1 MTIWQQLR
9 TVFGSEA
16 RSRNPQLDEE
26 LVKSV
31 RELAE
36 REQRSQDE
44 VIVSLLS
51 QAIRE
56 RRAAGRNWQR
66 WRLLT
71 PREQQVAALVCLNLT
86 GRQVAAKLFISPE
99 TVKTHVRSIL
109 RKFDLGS
116 RQELRQVLAGW
127 DFSAWL
133 ELGNG

>member
-1 MTIWQQLR
+1 MVQAKVNSR
-9 TVFGSEA
+9 T
-16 RSRNPQLDEE
+16 
-26 LVKSV
+26 
-31 RELAE
+31 
-36 REQRSQDE
+36 EQR
-44 VIVSLLS
+44 VITSTFGLALRALSLSEQLAS
-51 QAIRE
+51 RPNNKTCLYSC
-56 RRAAGRNWQR
+56 RRTSTRSKPARNWQR
-66 WRLLT
+66 WRSLT

>member
-16 RSRNPQLDEE
+16 SSRNPQLDEE
-26 LVKSV
+26 LVQSV
-31 RELAE
+31 RELAK
-36 REQRSQDE
+36 REQRPQDE
-44 VIVSLLS
+44 VIVSLLN

-66 WRLLT
+66 WRSLT